1 MALVITLLYIGVQ
14 LLGAV
19 LILRAFGFILGGRP
33 ATHAQAE
40 TLLRARLDRGE
51 INAAE
56 FEKRLHRL
64 RG

>member
-14 LLGAV
+14 LLGAA
-19 LILRAFGFILGGRP
+19 LILRAIGILPGGRRAP
-33 ATHAQAE
+33 RAQAE
-40 TLLRARLDRGE
+40 AVLRTRLDRGE

-64 RG
+64 RS